1 MSDFNGKNS
10 ISEFWEEYVDKIQK
24 RYKLTREKA
33 IPFAISQAHRS
44 WRTGTHATRMR
55 VDFEAK
61 ALVELDKKYKDLIKN
76 KDEVYK
82 IHNMLDHYIHTN
94 YKSKSHKSK
103 SYKKKVDKKNKTR
116 KHR

>member
-61 ALVELDKKYKDLIKN
+61 ALVELDKIYSVELVAIFCCALIF
-76 KDEVYK
+76 
-82 IHNMLDHYIHTN
+82 
-94 YKSKSHKSK
+94 
-103 SYKKKVDKKNKTR
+103 
-116 KHR
+116 